1 MCASGS
7 ACGASRRRVNPGG
20 ETNGAAEKKAA
31 DLCCVCLSLCVCVCV
46 RYWVLGLEGSRS
58 SRFLQN

>member
-1 MCASGS
+1 MRVGS
-7 ACGASRRRVNPGG
+7 ACGASRRRVNPDG

-46 RYWVLGLEGSRS
+46 CSILGLGT
-58 SRFLQN
+58 